1 MTRLIVEIRGGMRHG
16 EKVVLPPGNQVRF
29 GRTDL
34 ADVVIAHDDQ
44 MSGVHFDISWDGKT
58 AFLRDKNSLLG
69 TLLNGLPI
77 VKSVVPHG
85 GWIRAGRTDIMVYI
99 ENFSQMNASKNAD
112 PDPDLPIFD
121 DEPSADAIAEEPPPE
136 AVQALQFL
144 RAESARKPLY
154 TIVDTARSEAILPML
169 RESVERHQSLY
180 EGAEGD
186 ALSDVAPYL
195 VGPMLADSP
204 LLSRLV
210 ENGWGKRWG
219 IYFTSSSPFR
229 EVRRHFR
236 RFLMIELE
244 ESSERVYFRFYDPLV
259 FSDFWEVANPQQKRA
274 LGENIEFIFLPSD
287 AESGAPPSQ
296 PERRR
301 S

>member
-1 MTRLIVEIRGGMRHG
+1 MTRLIVEIRGGMKHG

-58 AFLRDKNSLLG
+58 ALVRDKNSHFG

-77 VKSVVPHG
+77 VKSVVSHG

-99 ENFSQMNASKNAD
+99 ENFSQIAAAQNAA
-112 PDPDLPIFD
+112 PDPDLPILD
-121 DEPSADAIAEEPPPE
+121 DEPSADAPLDEPPPE
-136 AVQALQFL
+136 AVHALQFL
-144 RAESARKPLY
+144 RAESAREPLY
-154 TIVDTARSEAILPML
+154 TIVDTARSDAILPML
-169 RESVERHQSLY
+169 QESVERHQSLY

-186 ALSDVAPYL
+186 ALADVAPYL

-210 ENGWGKRWG
+210 EHGWGRRWG
-219 IYFTSSSPFR
+219 IYFTSQLPFR
-229 EVRRHFR
+229 EIRRHFR
-236 RFLMIELE
+236 RFLLIELE
-244 ESSERVYFRFYDPLV
+244 ASGERVYFRFYDPAV
-259 FSDFWEVANPQQKRA
+259 FSDFWKVATPQQKRA
-274 LGENIEFIFLPSD
+274 LGENIQFVFLLSS
-287 AESGAPPSQ
+287 AESAAQSL
-296 PERRR
+296 EDSRRGL
-301 S
+301 